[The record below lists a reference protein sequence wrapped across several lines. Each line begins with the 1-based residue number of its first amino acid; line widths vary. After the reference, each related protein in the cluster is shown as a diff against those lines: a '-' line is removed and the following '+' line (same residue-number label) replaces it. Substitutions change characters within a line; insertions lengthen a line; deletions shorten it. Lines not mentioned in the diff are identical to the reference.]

1 VSVCWC
7 LVKAFVEARLQSD
20 GSVFLEARLGPDWK
34 HILTSIHESC
44 QMTPRKKGMIAQLK
58 KSESKEKH
66 SKASLAKLG
75 LSRLRQNMKILELQ
89 ATASLLALLSL
100 TFPLDSNA
108 CYAMPMRQGSLIEE
122 TSLRTT
128 SDPNQLVAMLEEHN
142 GTRDPVSA
150 TKITIDLTTGVFS
163 SVDPFYINSALEP
176 TMRDESIESGFGMN
190 EEGYNIEIGNRGET
204 ATLNGPNKVE
214 PFTFPIHWGEPDS
227 TSERH
232 QFATFCGEP
241 LQRVHFFYCTCEKVA
256 RSVIIDV
263 SNPHDISCHATD

>member
-1 VSVCWC
+1 
-7 LVKAFVEARLQSD
+7 
-20 GSVFLEARLGPDWK
+20 
-34 HILTSIHESC
+34 
-44 QMTPRKKGMIAQLK
+44 MIAQLK